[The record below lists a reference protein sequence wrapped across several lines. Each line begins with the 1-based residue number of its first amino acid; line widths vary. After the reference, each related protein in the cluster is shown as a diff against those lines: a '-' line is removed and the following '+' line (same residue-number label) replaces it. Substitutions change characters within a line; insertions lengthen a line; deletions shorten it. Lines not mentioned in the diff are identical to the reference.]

1 MKKILLTLMMAFV
14 ALFAASR
21 EVLLESNWQNSIGDS
36 IPPIVS
42 YQFNLGSYN
51 DCARYY
57 AQIEY
62 PEFKSVSDRQ
72 LQNWDI
78 EKEKLPEWP
87 EIQQSIGISRGNAV
101 LDVAFSPLVQRD
113 GKAYVI
119 ESYKL
124 NVSESV
130 LPMLSADVSGKSG
143 RYTRESVLSKGQW
156 VKIRVAKSGVYGL
169 SYSRLAGLGFRD
181 PSKVRVF
188 GYGGKLLPETDI
200 QNLTD
205 DLPAQAVWYDGSRIL
220 FYAQGPENIQWKG
233 TSMNHTVNNY
243 SDYGYYFLTDRDDV
257 AGNSFTI
264 PTECDSVIA
273 NTVDSYPDCI
283 YIDNDEFSW
292 LPSGRIQFENF
303 DYGSNGSR
311 TYKFDTDN
319 MKAGKATLTV
329 AFASNAAKSSAL
341 EVQID
346 GSDAGTMSIA
356 PVASNNKA
364 RLVQESFSATVSE
377 KPSLQVRLKYNSR
390 TACSSHL
397 DFLRL
402 EFMRRAVVGNS
413 PYIRLSVK
421 NALAPTSFCVCGS
434 SPSVHFWKM
443 EQSGM
448 ATVLPSVF
456 RNDSTISY
464 AAKLQTGDILLAV
477 NTAASFP
484 EPEIVGAIENQ
495 NLHGCDS
502 IDYVIVVPA
511 SGHITM
517 QAERLAQ
524 LHRDTDSLKVAVVR
538 ADQVYNEFSSG
549 TPDATALRRF
559 MKMLYDRADGGGSA
573 PRYLLLMGAGTWDN
587 RMHTGDMRG
596 CNPDDYLLCYE
607 SDNSVS
613 VTESFVMEDYFGLL
627 DDNEGRNLL
636 LEKTDLGVGRLP
648 LSDGHEAQVA
658 VDRIINY
665 TRGADAGK
673 WLNEILVLGDDGDNN
688 THMAD
693 AESVAELYC
702 NLYPDKQVTKMYWD
716 SYPMEAQASYNS
728 YPTLRNRLLEKL
740 DAGAL
745 IVNYT
750 GHGSTEV
757 LSHELVFS
765 KNDAASLVSPR
776 LPFWITASCDI
787 APFDQPLSS
796 LGCNLLSNENGGA
809 IGLLSTTRTVSS
821 YQNRLINQCFSKYV
835 LGKNADGADYTLGD
849 ALMLAKNELVS
860 DGGMTDRSANKL
872 NYVLLADP
880 ALKLHRS
887 VYTAVVD
894 SFDNAAATDAGL
906 LAQAGGVVS
915 VKGHI
920 ELDGVRQPNFNG
932 LLYST
937 VFDSEREVVCFNNLQ
952 VADEPFTYMA
962 RDKVLSMGSDSVR
975 AGEFSISFPV
985 PLDINYS
992 GENGLLNLF
1001 ALSGD
1006 RHASASGSFTSF
1018 AVGGT
1023 VSGFD
1028 KDNTGPS
1035 ISIYLNTPSFQYGAD
1050 VNASPLLVVSLHDE
1064 SGINTTGNGL
1074 GHEIVLV
1081 IDGERSKTW
1090 VLDPYYTQTEGKF
1103 TDGTVMFRIPELEEG
1118 RHTLM
1123 VRAWDTMNNSS
1134 CVYLGCKV
1142 VNGLEPSFEIEATQ
1156 SPARE
1161 STQFVISHDR
1171 PMQNAGIVVQVY
1183 DSHGDLQWTHR
1194 ETDNSQ
1200 NAVSFI
1206 DWDLTNECGQR
1217 VTPGLYL
1224 VRAIVDADGEQRGLS
1239 CKIVVINP

>member
-1 MKKILLTLMMAFV
+1 MKKILLTLMMAFA
-14 ALFAASR
+14 ALYAASR
-21 EVLLESNWQNSIGDS
+21 EVLLESNWQECVGDS
-36 IPPIVS
+36 VPPIAS
-42 YQFNLGSYN
+42 YQFNLDSY
-51 DCARYY
+51 DGHTRYS

-62 PEFKSVSDRQ
+62 PEFKPVSDRQ
-72 LQNWDI
+72 LQLWGI
-78 EKEKLPEWP
+78 EKEELQEWP
-87 EIQQSIGISRGNAV
+87 EIHQNVGVSRGKAV
-101 LDVAFSPLVQRD
+101 LDVAFSPLVRRG
-113 GKAYVI
+113 GKTYVI

-124 NVSESV
+124 DVSESV
-130 LPMLSADVSGKSG
+130 LPVPLDDDSGAAG
-143 RYTRESVLSKGQW
+143 RYTRESVLSEGQW
-156 VKIRVAKSGVYGL
+156 VKIRVGRSGVYGL
-169 SYSRLAGLGFRD
+169 DYSRLAGLGFSD

-200 QNLTD
+200 QTLAD
-205 DLPAQAVWYDGSRIL
+205 DLPAQAVWHDGSRML
-220 FYAQGPENIQWKG
+220 FFAQGPEDIRWKG
-233 TSMNHTVNNY
+233 ISMEHTVNNY

-257 AGNSFTI
+257 SDNSFI
-264 PTECDSVIA
+264 VPAECDSVIA
-273 NTVDSYPDCI
+273 GMVDSYPDCI
-283 YIDNDEFSW
+283 FIDNDEFSW

-303 DYGSNGSR
+303 DFGSNGSR
-311 TYKFDTDN
+311 TYRFDTDN

-341 EVQID
+341 DVQID
-346 GSDAGTMSIA
+346 GSDAGTVQMA
-356 PVASNNKA
+356 PVTSNNKA
-364 RLVQESFSATVSE
+364 RLVQKSFTATVSE
-377 KPSLQVRLKYNSR
+377 KPALQVRLKYNSQA
-390 TACSSHL
+390 ACSSHL

-402 EFMRRAVVGNS
+402 EFTRRAVIGNS

-421 NALAPTSFCVCGS
+421 NALVPTSFCVGGS
-434 SPSVHFWKM
+434 SPSVRFWKM
-443 EQSGM
+443 EQSGK

-464 AAKLQTGDILLAV
+464 ATRLQTGDILLAV

-484 EPEIVGAIENQ
+484 EPEIVGAIGNQ
-495 NLHGCDS
+495 NLHGYDS

-511 SGHITM
+511 SGLVAK

-524 LHRDTDSLKVAVVR
+524 AHRDMDSLKVAVVR

-559 MKMLYDRADGGGSA
+559 MKMLYDRADGGSSA

-587 RMHTGDMRG
+587 RMHTGDMRR

-613 VTESFVMEDYFGLL
+613 ITESFVMEDYFGLL
-627 DDNEGRNLL
+627 DDNEGGNLL
-636 LEKTDLGVGRLP
+636 LDKTDLGVGRLP
-648 LSDGHEAQVA
+648 LSDGRAAQVA
-658 VDRIINY
+658 VDRIIDYMKGVN
-665 TRGADAGK
+665 AGK

-688 THMAD
+688 THMID
-693 AESVAELYC
+693 AEAVAGLYC
-702 NLYPDKQVTKMYWD
+702 SLYPDKQVTRMYWD

-728 YPTLRNRLLEKL
+728 YPTLRSRLLEKL

-765 KNDAASLVSPR
+765 KTDAAGLTAPR

-821 YQNRLINQCFSKYV
+821 YQNGLINRCFSKYV
-835 LGKNADGADYTLGD
+835 LGKDADGSDYALGD

-887 VYTAVVD
+887 VYAAVVD
-894 SFDNAAATDAGL
+894 TFDNSAAADAGL

-920 ELDGVRQPNFNG
+920 ELDGVRQPDFNG
-932 LLYST
+932 LLYRT
-937 VFDSEREVVCFNNLQ
+937 VYDSEREVVCFNNLQ
-952 VADEPFTYMA
+952 AADEPFAYTA
-962 RDKVLSMGSDSVR
+962 RDRVLSMGTDSVR
-975 AGEFSISFPV
+975 AGEFSFSFPV

-1001 ALSGD
+1001 ALSND
-1006 RHASASGSFTSF
+1006 RQASASGSFTSF

-1023 VSGFD
+1023 APGFD
-1028 KDNTGPS
+1028 RDNDGPEMDM
-1035 ISIYLNTPSFQYGAD
+1035 YLNTPSFQYGAD
-1050 VNASPLLVVSLHDE
+1050 VNASPLLVISLHDE

-1081 IDGERSKTW
+1081 IDGDRSKTW
-1090 VLDPYYTQTEGKF
+1090 VLDQYFTQDEGKF
-1103 TDGTVMFRIPELEEG
+1103 TDGRVVFRIPELEEG

-1134 CVYLGCKV
+1134 SIYLGCKV
-1142 VNGLEPSFEIEATQ
+1142 VKGLEPSLEIVATQ

-1206 DWDLTNECGQR
+1206 DWNLTNAGGQR
-1217 VTPGLYL
+1217 VAPGLYL
-1224 VRAIVDADGEQRGLS
+1224 VRATVDAGGEQHGMS